1 MADCFAKDNLFAN
14 FKLMKNLYTI
24 VLLLWAGSIST
35 NIYAQAQQK
44 SGSVKD
50 IAFIQGNWKATT
62 PQGQTIEGV
71 WLQPEGENI
80 LGFMRMMK
88 DGKPDLY
95 EILAYEQSDKGLISM
110 VKHFKPGLIGLEE
123 KDKQD
128 RYIFVESSKDRAIFQ
143 KEGESLQI
151 LYEKRSPNQ
160 FVIARGVKEGEKV
173 VFTDLFVFN
182 RLGQ

>member
-1 MADCFAKDNLFAN
+1 
-14 FKLMKNLYTI
+14 MKNMYTI
-24 VLLLWAGSIST
+24 LLLLWAGSFST
-35 NIYAQAQQK
+35 HLYAQTQQK
-44 SGSVKD
+44 PGSVKD

-71 WLQPEGENI
+71 WLPPEGENI

-95 EILAYEQSDKGLISM
+95 EILAYEQSEKGLVSM
-110 VKHFKPGLIGLEE
+110 VKHFKPGLVGLEE

-128 RYIFVESSKDRAIFQ
+128 RYIFLEASKDRAIFQ

-160 FVIARGVKEGEKV
+160 FVIARGAKKEGETV
-173 VFTDLFVFN
+173 AFTDLFVFN
-182 RLGQ
+182 RVGH